1 MSEQEPTPPAA
12 AGDGDAE
19 PGGGADEAP
28 GTGTSLGRRLFRRR
42 RRDPPEAPAPD
53 DPTEEAG
60 APEDPAAPEPGHA
73 SLARGRRSLE
83 RERRRLTRERED
95 LQFHLGGLALELRR
109 RGVAVHDALSA
120 RTDEL
125 LDLDERVRLVDWRL
139 EALEAERRHR
149 RGGPPPPA
157 GNCLSCGAEFAPG
170 AVFCSRCGAR
180 FAPNTAAEV
189 ERTMEISITEG
200 RRP

>member
-1 MSEQEPTPPAA
+1 VSEQEPTSPAA
-12 AGDGDAE
+12 AGDDAD
-19 PGGGADEAP
+19 PSAGADEAAA
-28 GTGTSLGRRLFRRR
+28 TGASRSRRLFRRR
-42 RRDPPEAPAPD
+42 RPDPPEAPAP
-53 DPTEEAG
+53 EG
-60 APEDPAAPEPGHA
+60 APEEAASTEDPAPQEPGHG

-95 LQFHLGGLALELRR
+95 LQFHLGGLALELCR
-109 RGVAVHDALSA
+109 RGVAVHDALRA
-120 RTDEL
+120 RADEL

-157 GNCLSCGAEFAPG
+157 GNCLSCGVEFAPG
-170 AVFCSRCGAR
+170 AVFCSNCGAR
-180 FAPNTAAEV
+180 FAPDTAAEV
-189 ERTMEISITEG
+189 EQTMEISFSEA